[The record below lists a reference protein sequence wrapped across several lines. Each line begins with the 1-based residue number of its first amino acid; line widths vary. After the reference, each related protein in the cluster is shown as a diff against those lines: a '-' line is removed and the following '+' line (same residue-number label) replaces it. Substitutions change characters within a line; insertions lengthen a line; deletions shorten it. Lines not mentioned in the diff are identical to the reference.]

1 MIQKIK
7 LTLLKIEKKNEII
20 KYRKKK
26 LTTKTSRESSC
37 LLSEKSVLQQN
48 YITNT
53 NKTSPISKESYNICS
68 FFPINVV
75 YLNILWSDDILT
87 REIRIKHCTQN
98 ITLCNQVYQLLAGG
112 RWFSPVTAVS
122 SINKTDRHNTT
133 EILWKVTLY
142 TITLSPLCINYKKT
156 RTSYLPHDK
165 FFICEHVNCFSHQQ
179 DQRTC
184 SIPSG

>member
-53 NKTSPISKESYNICS
+53 NKTSPISKESYNIC
-68 FFPINVV
+68 
-75 YLNILWSDDILT
+75 
-87 REIRIKHCTQN
+87 
-98 ITLCNQVYQLLAGG
+98 
-112 RWFSPVTAVS
+112 
-122 SINKTDRHNTT
+122 
-133 EILWKVTLY
+133 
-142 TITLSPLCINYKKT
+142 
-156 RTSYLPHDK
+156 
-165 FFICEHVNCFSHQQ
+165 
-179 DQRTC
+179 
-184 SIPSG
+184 